1 MLTICLLQ
9 KEIDEIVKKRTAL
22 EMSLIRKGSNEQDWL
37 QYIDYEKKLEQLR
50 KIRYN
55 KLSRVTV
62 VLCLQ

>member
-1 MLTICLLQ
+1 LLVLQ

-55 KLSRVTV
+55 KLSELIFSAYTLRD
-62 VLCLQ
+62 